1 MSNIKKINIP
11 LSNRA
16 PNVEIVESR
25 LRIVKDG
32 DELLFS
38 EEETE
43 FLLFKFE
50 ELKNSGESK
59 KTIDDYVANFLNL
72 HIYLRSL
79 TEEDRNLILDCNIDG
94 EMN

>member
-11 LSNRA
+11 LSSRA

-59 KTIDDYVANFLNL
+59 KVISDYFANFLNV
-72 HIYLRSL
+72 HTYLRSL
-79 TEEDRNLILDCNIDG
+79 TEEDRNLILDCDIDD
-94 EMN
+94 EIN